1 MTTQGT
7 NIRTANNNEWLEFIS
22 FAERALGQS
31 DPVLLSIKQKNITN
45 NGTKSVAAYYKDD
58 PDLGG
63 RATFSRDLSLKQLL
77 KNPNFTSEVLGKSLA
92 DVKTWTEIYN
102 NADWTIKTYNNPQDN
117 IYIKCNPVDENNIP
131 IDMQNN
137 SITSDTYSADVLRE
151 ANDLLA
157 PDKIFQN
164 IGLQIFIGV
173 IFLAFAYLI
182 GNVIFIKYPK
192 TVIEKDQLTNVISG
206 GTGASSSTSAS
217 TTKTPLN
224 P

>member
-45 NGTKSVAAYYKDD
+45 NGTKSVAAYYKYE
-58 PDLGG
+58 LGG

-137 SITSDTYSADVLRE
+137 SITSDTYSADVLKE
-151 ANDLLA
+151 ANGLLA

-173 IFLAFAYLI
+173 IFLAVAYLI
-182 GNVIFIKYPK
+182 GNVIFIRYPK
-192 TVIEKDQLTNVISG
+192 TVIEKDQLTNGISG
-206 GTGASSSTSAS
+206 GTGASN
-217 TTKTPLN
+217 KTL
-224 P
+224 

>member
-45 NGTKSVAAYYKDD
+45 NGTKSVAAYYKDE
-58 PDLGG
+58 LGA

-77 KNPNFTSEVLGKSLA
+77 KNPNFTSEVLGKTLA

-137 SITSDTYSADVLRE
+137 SITSDTYSADVLKE
-151 ANDLLA
+151 ANGLLA

-192 TVIEKDQLTNVISG
+192 TVIDRDQYNKDIEP
-206 GTGASSSTSAS
+206 SAPY
-217 TTKTPLN
+217 KP
-224 P
+224 

>member
-45 NGTKSVAAYYKDD
+45 NGTKSVAAYYKDE
-58 PDLGG
+58 LGA

-77 KNPNFTSEVLGKSLA
+77 KNPNFTSEVLGKTLA

-137 SITSDTYSADVLRE
+137 SITSNTYSADVLKE
-151 ANDLLA
+151 ANGLLA

-192 TVIEKDQLTNVISG
+192 TVIEKDQLDRGISG
-206 GTGASSSTSAS
+206 GTSTSADAS
-217 TTKTPLN
+217 TSTSNKTL
-224 P
+224 

>member
-1 MTTQGT
+1 MPPSAT

-22 FAERALGQS
+22 FAERALGSS

-58 PDLGG
+58 LGA
-63 RATFSRDLSLKQLL
+63 RATFNRDLSLKQLL
-77 KNPNFTSEVLGKSLA
+77 KNPNFISEVLGKTLA

-137 SITSDTYSADVLRE
+137 SITPDSNSEDVLRE
-151 ANDLLA
+151 ANGILA

-164 IGLQIFIGV
+164 IGLQIFIGI
-173 IFLAFAYLI
+173 IFLAVAYLI
-182 GNVIFIKYPK
+182 GNLIFIKYPK
-192 TVIEKDQLTNVISG
+192 TVIEKAQLDN
-206 GTGASSSTSAS
+206 GTSTSTS
-217 TTKTPLN
+217 TSK
-224 P
+224 

>member
-31 DPVLLSIKQKNITN
+31 DPVLLSIKQKNISN
-45 NGTKSVAAYYKDD
+45 NGSKSVAAYYKDE
-58 PDLGG
+58 LGA

-77 KNPNFTSEVLGKSLA
+77 KNPNFTSEVLGKTKE
-92 DVKTWTEIYN
+92 DVETWTKIYN

-137 SITSDTYSADVLRE
+137 SINPDTYSADVLRE
-151 ANDLLA
+151 ANGILA
-157 PDKIFQN
+157 PDKLFQN

-173 IFLAFAYLI
+173 IFLAVAYLL
-182 GNVIFIKYPK
+182 GSFIFIKYPK
-192 TVIEKDQLTNVISG
+192 NVIEKDQLDNGISG
-206 GTGASSSTSAS
+206 GTGAN
-217 TTKTPLN
+217 KTD
-224 P
+224 

>member
-1 MTTQGT
+1 MPPSVINT
-7 NIRTANNNEWLEFIS
+7 RTANNNEWLELIS

-31 DPVLLSIKQKNITN
+31 DPILLSIKQKNITN
-45 NGTKSVAAYYKDD
+45 NGTKSVAAYYKDE
-58 PDLGG
+58 LGT

-77 KNPNFTSEVLGKSLA
+77 KNPNFTSEVLGKTLA

-137 SITSDTYSADVLRE
+137 SITPDTYSADVLRD
-151 ANDLLA
+151 ANSILA
-157 PDKIFQN
+157 PDKLFQN

-173 IFLAFAYLI
+173 IFLAVAYLL
-182 GNVIFIKYPK
+182 GSFIFIMYPK
-192 TVIEKDQLTNVISG
+192 NVIEKDQRDNDTEP
-206 GTGASSSTSAS
+206 STSEKS
-217 TTKTPLN
+217 
-224 P
+224 

>member
-45 NGTKSVAAYYKDD
+45 NGTKSVAAYYKDE
-58 PDLGG
+58 LGA

-77 KNPNFTSEVLGKSLA
+77 KNPNFTSEVLGKTLA

-137 SITSDTYSADVLRE
+137 SITSDTYSADVLKE
-151 ANDLLA
+151 ANGLLA

-192 TVIEKDQLTNVISG
+192 TVIEKDQLDRGISG
-206 GTGASSSTSAS
+206 GTGASTIAS
-217 TTKTPLN
+217 NKTL
-224 P
+224 

>member
-1 MTTQGT
+1 MPPSAT
-7 NIRTANNNEWLEFIS
+7 NIRTANNNEWLELIS

-31 DPVLLSIKQKNITN
+31 DPILLSIKQKNITN
-45 NGTKSVAAYYKDD
+45 NGTKSVAAYYKDE
-58 PDLGG
+58 LGA

-77 KNPNFTSEVLGKSLA
+77 KNPNFTSEVLGKTLA

-137 SITSDTYSADVLRE
+137 SITSNTYSADVLKE
-151 ANDLLA
+151 ANGLLA

-192 TVIEKDQLTNVISG
+192 TVIDRDQFNNTIIDKTDDKTDDKTND
-206 GTGASSSTSAS
+206 
-217 TTKTPLN
+217 
-224 P
+224 

>member
-1 MTTQGT
+1 MPPSAT
-7 NIRTANNNEWLEFIS
+7 NIRTANNNEWLELIS

-31 DPVLLSIKQKNITN
+31 DPILLSIKQKNITN
-45 NGTKSVAAYYKDD
+45 NGTKSVAAYYKDE
-58 PDLGG
+58 LGA

-77 KNPNFTSEVLGKSLA
+77 KNPNFTSEVLGKTLA

-137 SITSDTYSADVLRE
+137 SITPDSNSDDVLRE
-151 ANDLLA
+151 ANSILA

-164 IGLQIFIGV
+164 IGLQIFIGI
-173 IFLAFAYLI
+173 IFLAVAYLI

-192 TVIEKDQLTNVISG
+192 TVIEKDQRDN
-206 GTGASSSTSAS
+206 GTEPSTSEKS
-217 TTKTPLN
+217 
-224 P
+224 